1 MFSQEKI
8 QWILVQNI
16 LKIFSLNMEKHS
28 WKSNIHG
35 AVKIMLTLQYEL
47 NFLLPFDDIL
57 IEELNR

>member
-1 MFSQEKI
+1 
-8 QWILVQNI
+8 
-16 LKIFSLNMEKHS
+16 MEKHS